1 MPIEVESLRTDV
13 PEGASGKGREP
24 GAYFSGISTGRPTIG
39 ANQKFSQERSSE
51 RTCQHAAGRSRKP
64 LRTLQRGSTPSSR
77 LRTLPSTRHRSGRR
91 NCTAVR
97 PRTFF
102 HTISTTTS
110 AVERSAQAFTSLL
123 PSVALPAID
132 CLTGCACSG
141 LTSKTSHGC
150 RSRCHQAARSFWIR
164 PWLTPMPGSPGCET
178 ESGTFL
184 RPRWRRSVSCSS
196 HLLPGDFVPCQKP
209 TIGVSYTQ
217 RSDTKTHLLFQNCC
231 QEASC
236 G

>member
-13 PEGASGKGREP
+13 PEGASGKGPEP
-24 GAYFSGISTGRPTIG
+24 GAYFSGISAGRPTIG

-64 LRTLQRGSTPSSR
+64 LRTLQRGSTPSSP

-97 PRTFF
+97 PRISC

-110 AVERSAQAFTSLL
+110 AVERLARAFTSSL
-123 PSVALPAID
+123 PSVALPTID

-141 LTSKTSHGC
+141 LTSRTLHGC
-150 RSRCHQAARSFWIR
+150 RPRCHRAERFFWIL
-164 PWLTPMPGSPGCET
+164 PLPTPMPGFRGSET
-178 ESGTFL
+178 E
-184 RPRWRRSVSCSS
+184 
-196 HLLPGDFVPCQKP
+196 
-209 TIGVSYTQ
+209 
-217 RSDTKTHLLFQNCC
+217 
-231 QEASC
+231 
-236 G
+236 